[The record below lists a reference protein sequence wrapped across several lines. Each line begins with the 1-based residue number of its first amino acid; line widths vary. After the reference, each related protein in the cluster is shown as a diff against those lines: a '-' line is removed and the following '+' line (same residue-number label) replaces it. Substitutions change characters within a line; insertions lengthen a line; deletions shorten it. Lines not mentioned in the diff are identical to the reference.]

1 MLRRKQVWTKGSY
14 PLASCPST
22 EVPILQEDW
31 YLQLSPAIQKK
42 MDNFLNINLL
52 SYSCRCLVPNPFLN
66 SVLRQSHCFRI
77 PSIYLHLADVVCWV
91 IPPQEASIVGITS
104 LARIRPRIAP
114 CHTFSIE
121 RFLSSHAAFR
131 LCESDLDEVSLVLTT
146 RQFQYAH
153 AWWLTTLHMDTNAFY
168 EVFKLLSSENSNQ
181 TLRKVSYFNSLNL
194 FYKYYTIFFK
204 FCKDF

>member
-1 MLRRKQVWTKGSY
+1 LPQHRS
-14 PLASCPST
+14 ANST
-22 EVPILQEDW
+22 RGLIPPTFTRHSEEIIPNFFVIIL
-31 YLQLSPAIQKK
+31 LG
-42 MDNFLNINLL
+42 
-52 SYSCRCLVPNPFLN
+52 YSCRCLVPNPFLN
-66 SVLRQSHCFRI
+66 SVSRQSHCFRI
-77 PSIYLHLADVVCWV
+77 PSIYSHLADVVCWV

-131 LCESDLDEVSLVLTT
+131 LCKSDLDKVSLVLTT

-194 FYKYYTIFFK
+194 FYKYYTIFFQK
-204 FCKDF
+204 SKVF